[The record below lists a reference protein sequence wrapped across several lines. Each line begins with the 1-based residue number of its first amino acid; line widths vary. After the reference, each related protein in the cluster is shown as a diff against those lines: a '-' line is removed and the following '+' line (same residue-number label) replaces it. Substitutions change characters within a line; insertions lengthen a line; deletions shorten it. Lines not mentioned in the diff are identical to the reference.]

1 MTIIRPS
8 LHKNQLLFLA
18 VFFGILTLGGLL
30 AVFEYKAI
38 SDARYEIRTMRGSLT
53 LLKTENAELKNRF
66 YAATETDKL
75 EVLALERGLVLD
87 KMPDYMSSNQ
97 WLSASSY

>member
-8 LHKNQLLFLA
+8 LHRNQLFFLA
-18 VFFGILTLGGLL
+18 VFFGILILGGLL

-38 SDARYEIRTMRGSLT
+38 ADARYEIRTMVSSLT

-66 YAATETDKL
+66 YAGTEIDKL
-75 EVLALERGLVLD
+75 EALALERGLMLD
-87 KMPDYMSSNQ
+87 KTPDYMSSNQ
-97 WLSASSY
+97 WLS